1 MTINSEKI
9 KSQIEILL
17 NDPISLNELFKATLI
32 MNDIALFKK
41 VFNQEYIKS
50 KVTITLREAFSIA
63 ISLIQQ
69 HKDGTQ
75 YDYITA
81 LKYLYQHFPDLYQT
95 SDENGISLLSESS
108 TYGKNKIVEL
118 LLKEYNHDINAQD
131 IDGHTALHKAI
142 MYNQNNVVSTL
153 LQNPKIQLN
162 KASLVGFTPL
172 ATSIAY
178 KNIYAE
184 NMIKSLV
191 SIKNYH
197 FTFKTYKGDKK
208 FNIVEFKKMV
218 TSGEIEFTAMP
229 ELPTNSE
236 FNITADLNY
245 FRQSIF
251 FYFKTLFSDA
261 KSINTNAKNSVTW
274 AIKYLKL
281 QAKHSDTETTDKA
294 LQLLDLIT
302 NLIGLHIFSNEEAL
316 KIFENLKHFNLHLP
330 AELYLNI
337 SYHYLHIKSF
347 KEAEELATIAATKT
361 SSSSILDAAYYNL
374 YYAQYNQ
381 GKISEAEI
389 SLRKAQLH
397 NPEDLDI
404 KLGLIGIDITNGRYA
419 EAFGSIELLSS
430 PDIKPIIIE
439 LYTKLAMHLITA
451 GTEHNLAFTALQKA
465 IELDPENT
473 LLESYNKLFNI
484 IQSNIVKRSEL
495 IAETL
500 SEVVPKEEPD
510 SQTEIDNEPQSLI
523 KNGRS
528 ETPESFYSVEEQDNQ
543 VEIDNEPQP
552 LIEKGRSETPESFY
566 SIEEQDN
573 QPPESSL
580 ENLTKLSYAIETQD
594 NNIDALLQ
602 IEIASSF
609 PELNGSILDLLDPKI
624 IHEFFNKKKKIEI
637 HYRDNQNAEEHWSFS
652 KSHIIKN
659 TQNNVYKVSYFNKE
673 IYVTIDE
680 KLFNSL
686 EVIHQEA
693 FTRAINNGFVTRSKG
708 QNGIKIID
716 GKLIELKINQDIRLI
731 AKNIWSNEQ
740 KSQLIVFEE
749 RKNHQE
755 VQKILSET
763 KIIQIIPLASID
775 FSTHKYKA
783 LLSIDASIH
792 DADYIKP
799 FEKVADN
806 LLMLFNG
813 PTKSGKK
820 DYMLEDAPS
829 SSHKLNYVSLLKS
842 GDCLIDVAKLAHQ
855 PTFEHGKKL
864 AVDINLLAGSY
875 YGTNLYSMGLTL
887 SSFIEGNYE
896 QALTSLGYMALPT
909 IATFIG
915 VPSDIYI
922 EAITMHSTYTLA
934 DNAISLL
941 SDLSTNE
948 GQEKSMQ
955 AYNALYDFMAIHS
968 TEVINYA
975 EQLLNFKL
983 PYLGQTIETESEIV

>member
-1 MTINSEKI
+1 MTINREKV
-9 KSQIEILL
+9 KLQREILL
-17 NDPISLNELFKATLI
+17 NDPISVNELFKVTLI

-41 VFNQEYIKS
+41 VFNQEDIKS
-50 KVTITLREAFSIA
+50 KITTTLREAFNLGLDI
-63 ISLIQQ
+63 IHK

-75 YDYITA
+75 YDYINA
-81 LKYLYQHFPDLYQT
+81 LKCLYQHFPELST
-95 SDENGISLLSESS
+95 ASDENGINLLLEASVF
-108 TYGKNKIVEL
+108 GKNRIVEL

-153 LQNPKIQLN
+153 LQNPNIQLK
-162 KASLVGFTPL
+162 KASLIGFTPL
-172 ATSIAY
+172 LTSIAY
-178 KNIYAE
+178 KNAYAE
-184 NMIKSLV
+184 NILKTSV
-191 SIKNYH
+191 NIKNYH
-197 FTFKTYKGDKK
+197 FTLKTHEGDKK
-208 FNIVEFKKMV
+208 LSITEFKKML
-218 TSGEIEFTAMP
+218 TPGKIEFSPMP
-229 ELPTNSE
+229 ELSKEN
-236 FNITADLNY
+236 FNGPDNLYY
-245 FRQSIF
+245 FSQGIF
-251 FYFKTLFSDA
+251 FYFKTLFSDD
-261 KSINTNAKNSVTW
+261 KSINNNAKNSLTW

-281 QAKHSDTETTDKA
+281 HTKQPGIEATDKT
-294 LQLLDLIT
+294 LYLLKVIT
-302 NLIGLHIFSNEEAL
+302 NLIGLHIFSDEQAL

-337 SYHYLHIKSF
+337 SYHYLKVNLL
-347 KEAEELATIAATKT
+347 KEAEELLTIALEQT
-361 SSSSILDAAYYNL
+361 LDPSAFETAYYNL
-374 YYAQYNQ
+374 YCAQYKQ
-381 GKISEAEI
+381 GKILEAEI

-419 EAFGSIELLSS
+419 EAFGSIELVSY
-430 PDIKPIIIE
+430 PDIAPIIME

-451 GTEHNLAFTALQKA
+451 GTDNNLAFAALQRA

-473 LLESYNKLFNI
+473 LLDSYNKLFNI
-484 IQSNIVKRSEL
+484 IQPNALEGPELSAEISSEDTSKKDQDSK
-495 IAETL
+495 AEL
-500 SEVVPKEEPD
+500 
-510 SQTEIDNEPQSLI
+510 DNEPQTLQE
-523 KNGRS
+523 KDTV
-528 ETPESFYSVEEQDNQ
+528 ETSESFYSG
-543 VEIDNEPQP
+543 
-552 LIEKGRSETPESFY
+552 EK
-566 SIEEQDN
+566 QAD

-580 ENLTKLSYAIETQD
+580 ENLTELSYAIETKD

-609 PELNGSILDLLDPKI
+609 PELSGSEFNLLDPKI
-624 IHEFFNKKKKIEI
+624 IHEFFNRKKKIEI
-637 HYRDNQNAEEHWSFS
+637 HYRDNQNTEEYWSFS
-652 KSHIIKN
+652 KNNIIKS

-813 PTKSGKK
+813 PTKSGKT

-896 QALTSLGYMALPT
+896 QALTNIGYMALPT

-983 PYLGQTIETESEIV
+983 PYLGQTIETESETV